1 MRKFLVIS
9 AALLI
14 PFIYALNTESQTP
27 QSVPGLQSIA
37 FLITSNSIVTA
48 LGYVPANGG
57 GSSTLGYQTNAITT
71 NSITGTTNV
80 ILDIASRATGF
91 ITNAITTNTLAGVTN
106 VVNDIAAHSVT
117 NVYEFALGDESTA
130 NTTGTKVTWRAP
142 FAMTIKDVRASL
154 TTASSSGLPTFNILE
169 GGITIFS
176 TKLTIDANELTS
188 TTAATPYVLSDTALA
203 DDASIT
209 FTIDVAGTTS
219 AGAKV
224 KLYYTRP

>member
-9 AALLI
+9 AALII

-57 GSSTLGYQTNAITT
+57 SSGTLGYVT
-71 NSITGTTNV
+71 NS
-80 ILDIASRATGF
+80 
-91 ITNAITTNTLAGVTN
+91 ITTNTLAGVTN
-106 VVNDIAAHSVT
+106 VINDIAAHTVT

-154 TTASSSGLPTFNILE
+154 TTSSSSGLPTFNILE
-169 GGITIFS
+169 GGVTIFS

-209 FTIDVAGTTS
+209 FAIDVAGTAS